1 MSLPNRV
8 ASSRLFRI
16 SALHAAAVV
25 VSSEDIFKRIVAS
38 LYDATLDDRHW
49 PATSALIDE
58 ACGLTGNA
66 LMVGE
71 GPQDDIRALFVGL
84 YYRGQRREDLERQ
97 YLETYHPVDERV
109 PRVRQLPDGHL
120 VHGTDLY
127 TPDELKSSPAYNE
140 ALLRGRHQ
148 NGLLVR
154 LDGTDGSHMTWA
166 LGDPVA
172 SDAWG
177 SSQVA
182 VVTRLLPEIRQFVRV
197 RQALV
202 RAAVQSTTAT
212 ALLDNPRIAVIQ
224 LDRRGRIL
232 TANDRALAILR
243 DSGGVSDRDGML
255 RADEPADELR
265 LGRLVAAALPTSG
278 AVAVGGSMLL
288 GRPSVSP
295 PFVAHVRPVPVPQP
309 DYAARHVAALVLIVE
324 PGRQH
329 RVDPGLVATTLG
341 LTPAEGQ
348 VAVWLAEGRSVG
360 EMAAATGRT
369 KGAVYWHLKQIYQK
383 LPVSRQADLVRLVLS
398 IAEFE

>member
-8 ASSRLFRI
+8 ASSRLFGI
-16 SALHAAAVV
+16 SALHPAAVV

-49 PATSALIDE
+49 PAASALIDE

-71 GPQDDIRALFVGL
+71 GPKDDIRARFVGL
-84 YYRGQRREDLERQ
+84 YYRGQRREDLERE
-97 YLETYHPVDERV
+97 YVETYHPIDERV
-109 PRVRQLPDGHL
+109 PRVRQLPDGRL
-120 VHGTDLY
+120 VHATDVY
-127 TPDELKSSPAYNE
+127 TCEELKSSPVYNE

-166 LGDPVA
+166 PGDPLA
-172 SDAWG
+172 SDGWG
-177 SSQVA
+177 ASQIA
-182 VVTRLLPEIRQFVRV
+182 IVTRLLPQIRQFVCV

-202 RAAVQSTTAT
+202 RAAAQSTTAT
-212 ALLDNPRIAVIQ
+212 ALLDNPRVAVIQ

-232 TANDRALAILR
+232 AANDRALAILG

-265 LGRLVAAALPTSG
+265 LGRLLAAALPTCG

-288 GRPSVSP
+288 GRPSVLP
-295 PFVAHVRPVPVPQP
+295 PFVVHVRPVPVPQP
-309 DYAARHVAALVLIVE
+309 DYGARHVAALVLLVE
-324 PGRQH
+324 PGRRH

-348 VAVWLAEGRSVG
+348 VAVWLAAGRSVG

>member
-8 ASSRLFRI
+8 ASSRLFRH

-71 GPQDDIRALFVGL
+71 GPKDDIRALFVGL
-84 YYRGQRREDLERQ
+84 YYRGQRREDLERK
-97 YLETYHPVDERV
+97 YLHTYHPTDERV
-109 PRVRQLPDGHL
+109 PRVRQLPDSRL
-120 VHGTDLY
+120 VHVTDLY
-127 TPDELKSSPAYNE
+127 TVDELKSSPTYNE
-140 ALLRGRHQ
+140 ALVWAKHQ
-148 NGLLVR
+148 NSLAVR
-154 LDGTDGSHMTWA
+154 MDGLDGAHTSWA
-166 LGDPVA
+166 LGDPVI
-172 SDAWG
+172 SDGWG
-177 SSQVA
+177 SSQVTMI
-182 VVTRLLPEIRQFVRV
+182 TRLVPQIRQFVRV

-202 RAAVQSTTAT
+202 RAAAQRTTAT

-232 TANDRALAILR
+232 TANDRALTILR

-278 AVAVGGSMLL
+278 SVAVGGSMLL
-288 GRPSVSP
+288 SRPSVLP
-295 PFVAHVRPVPVPQP
+295 PFVVHVRPVPVPQP
-309 DYAARHVAALVLIVE
+309 DYGARHVAALVLIVE
-324 PGRQH
+324 PGHQH